1 VDGGSNITND
11 VMGDV
16 ILVEALFAGSVDV
29 SKSYDSVLM
38 VTCCPHNDVIGT
50 EWSKVKEK

>member
-1 VDGGSNITND
+1 MDGGSNITND

-16 ILVEALFAGSVDV
+16 ILVGALFAGSVDV

-38 VTCCPHNDVIGT
+38 VTCLSTHMM
-50 EWSKVKEK
+50 S

>member
-38 VTCCPHNDVIGT
+38 VTCCPY
-50 EWSKVKEK
+50 K

>member
-1 VDGGSNITND
+1 MDGGSNITND

-38 VTCCPHNDVIGT
+38 ITCCLYQMM
-50 EWSKVKEK
+50 S